1 MTDLK
6 FVAVRRGGSSPLRST
21 IKRRIMTQEEFE
33 GFMTMAECSPS
44 TRAAV
49 RNAVMLCIEHPC
61 YAQIWYE
68 NRYGNEK
75 E

>member
-1 MTDLK
+1 
-6 FVAVRRGGSSPLRST
+6 
-21 IKRRIMTQEEFE
+21 MTQEEFE